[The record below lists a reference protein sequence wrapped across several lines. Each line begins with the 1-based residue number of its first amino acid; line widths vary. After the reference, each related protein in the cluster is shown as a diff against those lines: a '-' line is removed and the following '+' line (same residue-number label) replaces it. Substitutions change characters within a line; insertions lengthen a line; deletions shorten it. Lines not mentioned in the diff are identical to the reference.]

1 MKVFQIRSSIVL
13 ILSFSL
19 IGSGILVPN
28 SSAQDAQI
36 PDWIKNVAGWWANGE
51 ISENQFLDAIGYLIN
66 NNIISIPFM
75 PCSEKTESL
84 TTSSDKKVPDW
95 IKNVAGWWANGE
107 ISENEFL
114 TGIEYL
120 INNNIILL
128 DFIPCSIITE
138 SQTIS
143 SAKLVPDWVKNN
155 AKWWSEDLIE
165 DADFVNGIEYLI
177 KKQIIGIDN
186 KKILG
191 NVPLE
196 DVTFSPSWQINKN
209 NLVFTASSFFE
220 IYAKPGDCIVSDEGN
235 LIWRSL
241 SLALNPNKMDMY
253 NEVAVWNDPQKTVV
267 VYPFLTFS
275 AYNEPGFYDYYS
287 GECDDCTTTKI
298 TQPTVLYTSSGI
310 GHQALTLLGYTSI
323 TDTEI
328 DRNPSILQ
336 QFDKVIMLHNEYVT
350 RVMFDAITSHPNV
363 IYLYPNALYAEIEVD
378 YVEQTITL
386 IRGHNYPEPEITNG
400 FDWEFD
406 NTHPYEFD
414 SVCLDMGIY
423 NIENGWMTTC
433 YPENLFLQN
442 TEQLFKLLK
451 LNKDL

>member
-1 MKVFQIRSSIVL
+1 MKVFQVRFLTVL
-13 ILSFSL
+13 ILFISL
-19 IGSGILVPN
+19 LGSTILIPN
-28 SSAQDAQI
+28 SLAQEDAQI

-51 ISENQFLDAIGYLIN
+51 ISEN
-66 NNIISIPFM
+66 
-75 PCSEKTESL
+75 
-84 TTSSDKKVPDW
+84 
-95 IKNVAGWWANGE
+95 
-107 ISENEFL
+107 EFL
-114 TGIEYL
+114 AGIEYL

-128 DFIPCSIITE
+128 DFIPCSIKTE

-165 DADFVNGIEYLI
+165 DTDFVNGIEYLI
-177 KKQIIGIDN
+177 KKQIISIDN

-196 DVTFSPSWQINKN
+196 DVTFSSSWGIDKN
-209 NLVFTASSFFE
+209 YLVFASSSFFE
-220 IYAKPGDCIVSDEGN
+220 IYGKSGDCIVSDEGN

-267 VYPFLTFS
+267 VYPLLTFS

-310 GHQALTLLGYTSI
+310 GHQALTILGYPSI
-323 TDTEI
+323 PDIEI
-328 DRNPSILQ
+328 DKNPSILQ
-336 QFDKVIMLHNEYVT
+336 QFDKVIMLHSEYVT
-350 RVMFDAITSHPNV
+350 RTMFDAITNHPNV
-363 IYLYPNALYAEIEVD
+363 FYLYPNALYAEIEVNYMD
-378 YVEQTITL
+378 ETITL
-386 IRGHNYPEPEITNG
+386 IRGHNYPEPGITNG
-400 FDWEFD
+400 FDWELD

-414 SVCLDMGIY
+414 SVCLDMEIY
-423 NIENGWMTTC
+423 KIENGWMTNC

-451 LNKDL
+451 LIKDL

>member
-1 MKVFQIRSSIVL
+1 LKVFQVRFLTVL
-13 ILSFSL
+13 ILFISL
-19 IGSGILVPN
+19 LGSTILIPN
-28 SSAQDAQI
+28 SLAQEDAQI

-51 ISENQFLDAIGYLIN
+51 ISEN
-66 NNIISIPFM
+66 
-75 PCSEKTESL
+75 
-84 TTSSDKKVPDW
+84 
-95 IKNVAGWWANGE
+95 
-107 ISENEFL
+107 EFL
-114 TGIEYL
+114 AGIEYL

-128 DFIPCSIITE
+128 DFIPCSIKTE

-165 DADFVNGIEYLI
+165 DTDFVNGIEYLI

-310 GHQALTLLGYTSI
+310 GHQALTILGYPSI
-323 TDTEI
+323 PDIEI
-328 DRNPSILQ
+328 DKNPSILQ
-336 QFDKVIMLHNEYVT
+336 QFDKVIMLHSEYVT
-350 RVMFDAITSHPNV
+350 RTMFDAITNHPNV
-363 IYLYPNALYAEIEVD
+363 FYLYPNALYAEIEVNYMD
-378 YVEQTITL
+378 ETITL
-386 IRGHNYPEPEITNG
+386 IRGHNYPEPGITNG
-400 FDWEFD
+400 FDWELD

-414 SVCLDMGIY
+414 SVCLDMEIY
-423 NIENGWMTTC
+423 KIENGWMTTC

-451 LNKDL
+451 LIKDL

>member
-1 MKVFQIRSSIVL
+1 MKVFQVRFLTVL
-13 ILSFSL
+13 ILFISL
-19 IGSGILVPN
+19 LGSTILIPN
-28 SSAQDAQI
+28 SLAQEDAQI

-51 ISENQFLDAIGYLIN
+51 ISEN
-66 NNIISIPFM
+66 
-75 PCSEKTESL
+75 
-84 TTSSDKKVPDW
+84 
-95 IKNVAGWWANGE
+95 
-107 ISENEFL
+107 EFL
-114 TGIEYL
+114 AGIEYL

-128 DFIPCSIITE
+128 DFIPCSIKTE

-165 DADFVNGIEYLI
+165 DTDFVNGIEYLI
-177 KKQIIGIDN
+177 KKQIISIDN

-196 DVTFSPSWQINKN
+196 DVTFSSSWQINKN
-209 NLVFTASSFFE
+209 YLVFASSSFFE
-220 IYAKPGDCIVSDEGN
+220 IYGKSGDCIVSDEGN

-267 VYPFLTFS
+267 VYPFLTYS

-287 GECDDCTTTKI
+287 GKCNDCTTTKI

-310 GHQALTLLGYTSI
+310 GHQALTILGYPSI
-323 TDTEI
+323 PDIEI
-328 DRNPSILQ
+328 DKNPSILQ
-336 QFDKVIMLHNEYVT
+336 QFDKVIMLHSEYVT
-350 RVMFDAITSHPNV
+350 RTMFDAITNHPNV
-363 IYLYPNALYAEIEVD
+363 FYLYPNALYAEIEVNYMD
-378 YVEQTITL
+378 ETITL
-386 IRGHNYPEPEITNG
+386 IRGHNYPEPGITNG
-400 FDWEFD
+400 FDWELD

-414 SVCLDMGIY
+414 SVCLDMEIY
-423 NIENGWMTTC
+423 KIENGWMTNC

-451 LNKDL
+451 LIKDL